1 MSRTTAVSL
10 VLVLVLAGAACG
22 GPAADS
28 KTEEPAAAQMP
39 PKAAAAG
46 PAQAEP
52 GPAEPAQAAV
62 PTDRVED
69 PTFELAAVPAGPYAP
84 GKLGSFAV
92 SLKPRGEY
100 HINQDYPMSVS
111 VSPSA
116 AVDFPKAELEK
127 PEAAQFDEQVAR
139 FDVPF
144 TPKSAGS
151 HTIEAKVRFA
161 VCTPENC
168 VPDERTLAVVLPVE

>member
-1 MSRTTAVSL
+1 V
-10 VLVLVLAGAACG
+10 
-22 GPAADS
+22 PAA
-28 KTEEPAAAQMP
+28 K
-39 PKAAAAG
+39 
-46 PAQAEP
+46 
-52 GPAEPAQAAV
+52 
-62 PTDRVED
+62 PTARVED
-69 PTFELAAVPAGPYAP
+69 PSFELAMVPAGPYAP

-100 HINQDYPMSVS
+100 HINQDYPMSIALTPNAS
-111 VSPSA
+111 L
-116 AVDFPKAELEK
+116 DLPKTNFSK
-127 PEAAQFDEQVAR
+127 PEAAEFGEKAAR

-144 TPKSAGS
+144 TPKAAGS

>member
-1 MSRTTAVSL
+1 MTRTNAVTL
-10 VLVLVLAGAACG
+10 LLLLAGAACG
-22 GPAADS
+22 GPKAESETEAPAAAEAPRAAQA
-28 KTEEPAAAQMP
+28 TPEPAAAAP
-39 PKAAAAG
+39 AAA
-46 PAQAEP
+46 PS
-52 GPAEPAQAAV
+52 
-62 PTDRVED
+62 DRVED
-69 PTFELAAVPAGPYAP
+69 PTFELRAVPSGPYAP

-92 SLKPRGEY
+92 SLEPRGEY
-100 HINQDYPMSVS
+100 HINQDFPMSVS

-116 AVDFPKAELEK
+116 AIDFPKANLEK
-127 PEAAQFDEQVAR
+127 PEAAQFGEELAR

-144 TPKSAGS
+144 TPKAAGS